1 MKQMN
6 ADMLSTEEW
15 IEKRQKV
22 EKVLLERSVYIEEL
36 EYREV
41 GICLLAGQILSE
53 LGFKAMS
60 SNSKRRIK

>member
-1 MKQMN
+1 MTD
-6 ADMLSTEEW
+6 DMLSTEEW

-22 EKVLLERSVYIEEL
+22 EKVLLERRVYIEEL

-41 GICLLAGQILSE
+41 GICLLAGLILSE

-60 SNSKRRIK
+60 SNSKRIK